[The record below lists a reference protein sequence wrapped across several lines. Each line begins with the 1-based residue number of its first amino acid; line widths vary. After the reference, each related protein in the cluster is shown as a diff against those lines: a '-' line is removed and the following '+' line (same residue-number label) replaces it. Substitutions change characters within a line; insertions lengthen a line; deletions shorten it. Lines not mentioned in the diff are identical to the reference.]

1 MKTSIKTDILLK
13 AIDIELKRIIDQDLQ
28 KFKAE
33 QQRKK
38 NLAFIQQLVAA

>member
-1 MKTSIKTDILLK
+1 MKTSIKTNVMLK
-13 AIDIELKRIIDQDLQ
+13 AIDLELKRIIDADLQ

-38 NLAFIQQLVAA
+38 NLAFVQMLLAA